1 MKAIVGYTGFVGS
14 NLLQFYAFDKFYN
27 SKNFEQ
33 AKNTHFETIF
43 FCGLPAVKWLANKNP
58 IDDEAVI
65 KNIKNILDTI
75 TCDNF
80 ILIST
85 IDVYNNT
92 NYSSNEESQINFL
105 INHTYGKNRYLFE
118 KYIEDRFEN
127 HFIIRLPA
135 LFGKGLKKNI
145 IFDLINNNQIENI
158 PFNSSFQWYNV
169 DRLKNDIDIVINNK
183 IRKCNLFTEPIE
195 TKDIVDLFQRV
206 YKKDYEYIIKTNN
219 GNDGNNI
226 NNSRIEYNT
235 QTQYYDKFNSKK
247 VGYICDGQTVLKE
260 LETFFKFMRLDKSNL
275 CVSNICVN
283 ITTQLQF
290 SCLLKLYGINKVQ
303 IAPTKLIGNWENL
316 NNFNTSVFTDNGIKP
331 CSFQSITFGLDD
343 LNIFSENKDK
353 LMEHIKMI
361 IDVASKHKIE
371 TLVFGCPKNR
381 KTTNQDDGPSNDVV
395 FINFFKEL
403 GIYCSKKN
411 VVICIENNS
420 KEYNCN
426 YINTIDECENVVR
439 QIDSSNI
446 KMMVDLG
453 NAIMEND
460 KWHYLK
466 DKMDIIYN
474 IDIAHPYMKPFS
486 IPHEANYIFKHV
498 LKDHG
503 YNKNINLE
511 MLIKEDDKNNEIKIL
526 NKSLINFISIYSI

>member
-58 IDDEAVI
+58 IEDEAVI
-65 KNIKNILDTI
+65 TNIKSILDTI

-92 NYSSNEESQINFL
+92 NCSSNEESQINFL

-118 KYIEDRFEN
+118 KYIEDKFEN

-158 PFNSSFQWYNV
+158 PFNSSFQWYSV
-169 DRLKNDIDIVINNK
+169 DRLKNDIGIIINNNIK
-183 IRKCNLFTEPIE
+183 KCNLFTEPIE
-195 TKDIVDLFQRV
+195 TKDVVDLFNRV
-206 YKKDYEYIIKTNN
+206 YKKDYDFI
-219 GNDGNNI
+219 NNI

-235 QTQYYDKFNSKK
+235 QTQYYEKFDSKK

-283 ITTQLQF
+283 LTTQLQF

-303 IAPTKLIGNWENL
+303 IAPTKLIGNWNNMEN
-316 NNFNTSVFTDNGIKP
+316 FDASMFTNNGIKLY
-331 CSFQSITFGLDD
+331 SFQSITFGLDD

-353 LMEHIKMI
+353 LMEHIKMV

-381 KTTNQDDGPSNDVV
+381 KITNSELDNNSNDSNDVI
-395 FINFFKEL
+395 FINFFKEI
-403 GIYCSKKN
+403 GIHCREKN
-411 VVICIENNS
+411 IVICIENNS

-426 YINTIDECENVVR
+426 YINTINECEKLVR
-439 QIDSSNI
+439 QIDSSNV

-453 NAIMEND
+453 NALMEND
-460 KWHYLK
+460 EYNYLK
-466 DKMDIIYN
+466 NKMDIIHN
-474 IDIAHPYMKPFS
+474 IDVAEPYMKPFS
-486 IPHEANYIFKHV
+486 SPHEANYTFKNV
-498 LKDHG
+498 LKDNR

-511 MLIKEDDKNNEIKIL
+511 MLIKNDENEIETL
-526 NKSLINFISIYSI
+526 NNSLINFINIYSI